1 MFHVGLR
8 GYKASKGGF
17 PLSRNF
23 HVRTQV
29 NFTHVNKIE
38 VMYDRTRVNVKV
50 ERGPTFGL
58 VLNLNHYI
66 LGQSIIAAIFF

>member
-23 HVRTQV
+23 RVRTQV
-29 NFTHVNKIE
+29 NFTRVNKIE

-50 ERGPTFGL
+50 ERGPAFGFTRDL
-58 VLNLNHYI
+58 PYTAFIHLH
-66 LGQSIIAAIFF
+66 A